1 MERREFIRRMLV
13 GGAALTWSGLFSHAA
28 PFEAEA
34 QTPVEGLRIAEAL
47 ELLERGKGKNTMP
60 EIRPEIRS
68 NPRAVFL
75 IETRVSVEKDEH
87 GCFSKAAPQLREAG
101 KLAASLIMRKGER
114 RGGSTLI
121 KPNLTMTPDPV
132 LFPEVGVNTSANFMA
147 GFIEG
152 LRELGN
158 TNVIVGDRGGNF
170 RTHTGLGMYAVFK
183 PLDIPIME
191 PSYPK
196 FSDYRKYELN
206 WTRVPE
212 PVVWKHIPTIRPIGD
227 RDNLFINMPKLKAH
241 NLGLTTLSIK
251 NLQGAVPK
259 GYGHYCDQW
268 GALEYLAEAAYG
280 IDFKR
285 DFNAGFHERVEAA
298 FLKHRA
304 EGFRYWDSEQSY
316 PKYEAKGGWK
326 VFREIRKNPEKAKE
340 FMDGIP
346 NLMWDEQW
354 CQRAIDSAAAIRPHL
369 NIVEGVIGRDGSGF
383 AIGNDAL
390 CNIVVV
396 GLSPYEVDAVAS
408 YIMGHNPREL
418 YYTRIF
424 NERGLGR
431 NNPEEIEIHL
441 LSGDGIVRVRS
452 LSEIRRFRLGVNLHS
467 HQEQGKLL
475 FW

>member
-1 MERREFIRRMLV
+1 
-13 GGAALTWSGLFSHAA
+13 
-28 PFEAEA
+28 
-34 QTPVEGLRIAEAL
+34 
-47 ELLERGKGKNTMP
+47 
-60 EIRPEIRS
+60 
-68 NPRAVFL
+68 
-75 IETRVSVEKDEH
+75 
-87 GCFSKAAPQLREAG
+87 
-101 KLAASLIMRKGER
+101 
-114 RGGSTLI
+114 
-121 KPNLTMTPDPV
+121 MTPDAV

-147 GFIEG
+147 GFVGG
-152 LRELGN
+152 LRTLGN

-183 PLDIPIME
+183 PGGILLME

-196 FSDYRKYELN
+196 FSDYAKNELN
-206 WTRVPE
+206 WTRVPD
-212 PVVWKHIPTIRPIGD
+212 PVVWKQIPTIRPIGD

-241 NLGLTTLSIK
+241 NLGLTTLSGK
-251 NLQGAVPK
+251 NLQGVVPK

-268 GALEYLAEAAYG
+268 GALEYLAEQAYG
-280 IDFKR
+280 IDFGR
-285 DFNAGFHERVEAA
+285 DFVADYHERVEAA

-304 EGFRYWDSEQSY
+304 AGFKYWDYERSY

-326 VFREIRKNPEKAKE
+326 VFRNIRKDPGKAKE

-354 CQRAIDSAAAIRPHL
+354 CQRAVDSATAIKPHL

-383 AIGNDAL
+383 AVGNDSL
-390 CNIVVV
+390 TNIVVV
-396 GLSPYEVDAVAS
+396 GMSTFEVDTVAS

-431 NNPEEIEIHL
+431 NNPGEIHIYR
-441 LSGDGIVRVRS
+441 LSGDGITRVRA
-452 LSEIRRFRLGVNLHS
+452 LSEIRRFQLGVNLHS
-467 HQEQGKLL
+467 HLEKGELL